1 MDSKW
6 YEATK
11 KEMSSPLSYFGFE
24 KIDTAYQVR
33 DRYQI
38 AYDYYNL
45 NNQNR
50 TWSNA
55 SVRETFDTLQLFDS
69 KENPKVSISYTKGDT
84 GKKLESFTM
93 SYSEHGKGGA
103 FQLLLVDKMDI
114 KYDKLDILPNPRI
127 DLILREKEETL

>member
-1 MDSKW
+1 MNSKW

-24 KIDTAYQVR
+24 KIDTVYQVR

-55 SVRETFDTLQLFDS
+55 SVRGTFDTLQLFDS
-69 KENPKVSISYTKGDT
+69 KGNPKVRIPYTKGDT
-84 GKKLESFTM
+84 GKELEPFTM
-93 SYSEHGKGGA
+93 SYSEHGKGGT
-103 FQLLLVDKMDI
+103 FQLLPVDKMDI
-114 KYDKLDILPNPRI
+114 KYDKLDILPNLRT
-127 DLILREKEETL
+127 DLILREKR